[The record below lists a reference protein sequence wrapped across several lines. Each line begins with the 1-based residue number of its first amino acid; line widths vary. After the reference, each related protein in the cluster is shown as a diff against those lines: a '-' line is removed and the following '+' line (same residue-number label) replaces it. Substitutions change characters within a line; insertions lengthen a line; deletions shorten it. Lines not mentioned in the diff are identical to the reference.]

1 MFIRIVSDYIVY
13 FIYFIPDL
21 SVVLL
26 IFDINLFSFI
36 FFFHSFVIINF
47 LLFVIRRFYI
57 FIILESRLPSL
68 FLSLKNSHKYHV
80 SFIFIFMKKSQHTIY
95 YCIIIILFDIN
106 LYIDVHKNFHNVNR
120 CVHNFLYIYIIY
132 INFAHDIYLT
142 IKFSNS
148 EP

>member
-26 IFDINLFSFI
+26 IFDINLSSFI

-57 FIILESRLPSL
+57 FINPRISL

-120 CVHNFLYIYIIY
+120 CVHNFLYIYK
-132 INFAHDIYLT
+132 LCT
-142 IKFSNS
+142 
-148 EP
+148 